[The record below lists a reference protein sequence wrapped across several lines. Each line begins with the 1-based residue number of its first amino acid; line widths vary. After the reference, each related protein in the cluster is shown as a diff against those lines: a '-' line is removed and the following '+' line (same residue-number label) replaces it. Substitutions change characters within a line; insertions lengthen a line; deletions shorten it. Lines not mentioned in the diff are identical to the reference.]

1 MVSSSNTLF
10 EHGGRRFHL
19 QTEDLGREAKT
30 FVAWVYDAGTVV
42 WQKRFDYADLIAQD
56 LSQHDFEIALR
67 TRMDKALLTIEAAI
81 AKGKIP

>member
-19 QTEDLGREAKT
+19 QTEDLGLEAKT
-30 FVAWVYDAGTVV
+30 FAAWVYDAGTVV
-42 WQKRFDYADLIAQD
+42 WQKRFDYSDLVSQG
-56 LSQHDFEIALR
+56 LSSHEFEIALR

-81 AKGKIP
+81 TKGKIP